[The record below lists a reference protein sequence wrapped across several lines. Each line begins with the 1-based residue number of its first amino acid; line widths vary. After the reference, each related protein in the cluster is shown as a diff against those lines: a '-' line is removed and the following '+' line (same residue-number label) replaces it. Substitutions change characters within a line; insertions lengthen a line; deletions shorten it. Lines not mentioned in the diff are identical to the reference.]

1 MFKVEKEKRGELQT
15 RVDEVIGE
23 NKRLLERSR
32 FKEEEIESSKK

>member
-32 FKEEEIESSKK
+32 FKKEEIESSKK